1 MSTRTRSTTTDGLR
15 IAWAVLRLEWWLE
28 WYGAPSSSCRPMR
41 RELAANLRET
51 ASEPGGVRDG
61 VRRLGSLRELAR
73 EAAVDTGRFR
83 WERGLVFAVVAFA
96 VLVLGQL
103 ALSLAFVEGLLAG
116 GGGEG
121 RFLGTEVSA
130 SDDGSSAFSVTLGG
144 WVLLVVPL
152 VFVLV
157 SKPWRLARRLLPA

>member
-1 MSTRTRSTTTDGLR
+1 
-15 IAWAVLRLEWWLE
+15 
-28 WYGAPSSSCRPMR
+28 MR

-96 VLVLGQL
+96 VLMLGQL

-130 SDDGSSAFSVTLGG
+130 SDDGSSAFS
-144 WVLLVVPL
+144 
-152 VFVLV
+152 
-157 SKPWRLARRLLPA
+157 RHARRLGPARGPAGLRPGVQALAAGAAAAAGMTGSARLRSTAPGPCTRA